1 MPLVSEPRGQ
11 PLWWSEAQP
20 NGETTAVRGAGD
32 PMSATMGGP
41 FEMWFE
47 NLLRKV
53 VREELAAAGHPAD
66 DWRDQRGSP
75 LLGPRRHCAA
85 VRRRLDAD
93 PHDPMAKIVGDRFL
107 LTTDA
112 IAEELE
118 RIGRKPS
125 PVAKCSTVAPAESPE
140 AEATERVKRRLRG
153 VK

>member
-1 MPLVSEPRGQ
+1 
-11 PLWWSEAQP
+11 
-20 NGETTAVRGAGD
+20 
-32 PMSATMGGP
+32 MSDKMSPEVLGGP
-41 FEMWFE
+41 LEQWFE
-47 NLLRKV
+47 GLLRRV
-53 VREELAAAGHPAD
+53 VREEIAAAGHPAD

-85 VRRRLDAD
+85 VRRRLGID

-118 RIGRKPS
+118 RIGRKPAS
-125 PVAKCSTVAPAESPE
+125 VAKCSPVAPESPE
-140 AEATERVKRRLRG
+140 AEAIERVKRRLQS

>member
-1 MPLVSEPRGQ
+1 
-11 PLWWSEAQP
+11 
-20 NGETTAVRGAGD
+20 
-32 PMSATMGGP
+32 MSDKMSPEVLGGP
-41 FEMWFE
+41 LEQWFE
-47 NLLRKV
+47 GLLRRV
-53 VREELAAAGHPAD
+53 VREEIAAAGHPAD

-75 LLGPRRHCAA
+75 VLGPRRHCAA

-93 PHDPMAKIVGDRFL
+93 PRDPTAKIVGDRFL

-125 PVAKCSTVAPAESPE
+125 LVAKCSTVAPPESPE
-140 AEATERVKRRLRG
+140 AEAIERVKRRLRS